1 MTGRHRRRPA
11 SGARGPVSGLDL
23 ATLPRRAAAHAGPL
37 ALVAVLVA
45 IATALGSAAPR
56 AVTRVADD
64 AVASAVER
72 AGTRADVV
80 VTAATGYEDTA
91 SATNPDAAADATTA
105 ASQLEAGLR
114 ARLGDV
120 LAPPVAVTASVPLAL
135 SGPST
140 PGAAATGST
149 TVRLAW
155 AHGAGDVRWTA
166 GTAPQDEDDAVQV
179 GLSEAVAEAVDA
191 GPGSTLLVSDAD
203 GRTVTLAVSGVFRAP
218 EPDDPRW
225 TDLGDLL
232 SPRTAVVGPATST
245 AVAALLSDASLPGA
259 LAALDPRTVVRTVR
273 FAPLPARIG
282 TTEARLALRELPAV
296 QAAPAVLGYAAAR
309 ASVHTDLDGT
319 LAAALAAVDDARD
332 ATAGLVIGA
341 ATVTA
346 LLLALTAGLLAR
358 RRTDDLAAR
367 RTRGATLPALTVEHT
382 VEAVVVAAAGGVAGV
397 LLAHVVVPGPVVLAQ
412 VLPVA
417 AVAAV
422 ALPVAVLH
430 RARSAADPVPR
441 REDDVGRAH
450 GGRGGGG
457 RGRGADAGGGGPR
470 DGRGARRAAAELAL
484 VALAAGALVALR
496 GREPGGAP
504 DPLASAAPVTTAV
517 GGALVVARLL
527 PLALRRLAP
536 VVRRA
541 RGAVPV
547 LALARARSDGPGALP
562 LLALATA
569 AALVVVAASGA
580 QQVGR
585 DQQAAALGAVGADVL
600 VHGAPD
606 AGLAASA
613 DAWSR
618 AAGVTAVVAGR
629 VADDVPAVTE
639 AGRTRVR
646 LVAADPA
653 ALRHLAALIGDPS
666 TGAGAAPEATGAG
679 AVEVTWDGQG
689 RTVHPLAGVGAPGWD
704 AVAGAAGD
712 RPVLVVDIAELGGA
726 EQAAPDTVWLAGPGA
741 AAAVR
746 AQPADGE
753 AEVVQRSAVLAGLAS
768 EVLPR
773 ALVVAGRLTAVLLLV
788 LVGLAVLVSSARGGP
803 GRRRA
808 LDTLRTVGLT
818 DREAAAVAAGEV
830 LPGVLVATLAG
841 ALVGAGV
848 SAFVVGNG
856 TGAAPEVAW
865 AWAALPVTVGAA
877 AALAVVAVEQVRGGT
892 HRLGDVLRASG

>member
-1 MTGRHRRRPA
+1 M
-11 SGARGPVSGLDL
+11 SGLDL
-23 ATLPRRAAAHAGPL
+23 VTLPHRAAAHAGPL

-56 AVTRVADD
+56 GVARVADD

-72 AGTRADVV
+72 AGSRADVV

-91 SATNPDAAADATTA
+91 SATNPDAASDAATA
-105 ASQLEAGLR
+105 ASQLEAGLH

-140 PGAAATGST
+140 SGATATGST

-166 GTAPQDEDDAVQV
+166 GTAPQDQDDAVQV
-179 GLSEAVAEAVDA
+179 GLSEAVAEALDA
-191 GPGSTLLVSDAD
+191 GAGSTLLASDAD

-225 TDLGDLL
+225 TDLRDLL
-232 SPRTAVVGPATST
+232 APTTAVVGPATST

-273 FAPLPARIG
+273 FAPVPARIG
-282 TTEARLALRELPAV
+282 TAEARLALSELPAV
-296 QAAPAVLGYAAAR
+296 QAAPVVLGYAAAR

-319 LAAALAAVDDARD
+319 LAAALADVDDARD
-332 ATAGLVIGA
+332 ATAGLVIGT

-382 VEAVVVAAAGGVAGV
+382 VEAVVVAVVGGVAGV
-397 LLAHVVVPGPVVLAQ
+397 LVARLLVPGPLVLTQA
-412 VLPVA
+412 LPVA

-422 ALPVAVLH
+422 TLPVAVLH
-430 RARSAADPVPR
+430 RVRSAADPVPR
-441 REDDVGRAH
+441 RSDDGSA
-450 GGRGGGG
+450 
-457 RGRGADAGGGGPR
+457 GGGPR
-470 DGRGARRAAAELAL
+470 DGSGARRTAAELAL
-484 VALAAGALVALR
+484 VVLAAGALVALR

-504 DPLASAAPVTTAV
+504 DPLASAAPVATAAV
-517 GGALVVARLL
+517 GALVVARLL

-536 VVRRA
+536 AVRRA

-580 QQVGR
+580 QRVGR
-585 DQQAAALGAVGADVL
+585 DQQVAALESVGADVL

-618 AAGVTAVVAGR
+618 AAGVTAVVAGS
-629 VADDVPAVTE
+629 VADDVPAVTD

-653 ALRHLAALIGDPS
+653 ALRRLAAVTGGPATATTDRG
-666 TGAGAAPEATGAG
+666 TGAPGATGA
-679 AVEVTWDGQG
+679 AVEVTWAGED
-689 RTVHPLAGVGAPGWD
+689 RTVHPLTGVPAPGWG
-704 AVAGAAGD
+704 AVAGPAGE
-712 RPVLVVDIAELGGA
+712 RAVLVVDVAELGGV

-753 AEVVQRSAVLAGLAS
+753 VLVVQRSAVLAGLAS

-773 ALVVAGRLTAVLLLV
+773 ALVVAGRATAVLLLV
-788 LVGLAVLVSSARGGP
+788 LVGLAVLVSAARGGP

-848 SAFVVGNG
+848 SALVAGRG
-856 TGAAPEVAW
+856 TGAAPDVAW
-865 AWAALPVTVGAA
+865 AWAALPVAVGTA
-877 AALAVVAVEQVRGGT
+877 AALVVVAVEQVRGGT